1 MEYVCVQV
9 RELTG
14 LEAKRNRLGVWVK
27 GRSKDDVRA
36 SAGNRRSVVDHV
48 VVGYASCVRYVRG
61 HD

>member
-1 MEYVCVQV
+1 MQI

-14 LEAKRNRLGVWVK
+14 LEARRDGSGIWVK

-36 SAGNRRSVVDHV
+36 SAGNGRSVVDHV

-61 HD
+61 HQ